1 MNVVVAQSGGP
12 TAVINASLLGVYR
25 AARKWNS
32 VDTVCGSLNGIEGIL
47 NDHLVELNSR
57 LCTEEQQKLLRQT
70 PSAALRSCR
79 YKLPEYAKD
88 PSVYET
94 IKNTFEKYDIGAF
107 FYIGGNDSMDT
118 VFKLSEYFSSINSP
132 VRVMGVP
139 KTIDNDLN
147 MMDHSPGYGSAAKFV
162 AVSVAEM
169 IRDCTVYELDNVLI
183 IEAMGR
189 DAGWIT
195 AAAALPRLNGG
206 DAPHLVYLR
215 EANFTEEQFLN
226 DIKEKMKTSRTVIA
240 VVAEGIE
247 LKSFEEYRSGKVDGF
262 GHKYLSGIGKYLEEL
277 VREKLKCKV
286 RSVELNIL
294 QRCASH
300 IASETDL
307 AEAERLGTIAFEAAA
322 AGETGKVS
330 AIISRGNGDY
340 APEYGIVP
348 VSQVANQVKHF
359 PREWINEEGNG
370 ILPPAFDYIRPLI
383 LGEPEIITE
392 NGIPKHFVI

>member
-1 MNVVVAQSGGP
+1 MNIIVAQSGGP

-25 AARKWNS
+25 AANEWES
-32 VDTVCGSLNGIEGIL
+32 VDTVYGSLNGIEGII
-47 NDHLVELNSR
+47 NDRLVDLNSR
-57 LCTEEQQKLLRQT
+57 LKTEEQQKLLRQT

-79 YKLPEYAKD
+79 HKLPEYAKD

-94 IKNTFEKYDIGAF
+94 IKNTFEKHDIGAF

-162 AVSVAEM
+162 ATSVAEM

-226 DIKEKMKTSRTVIA
+226 DIKEKMNVLISNINK
-240 VVAEGIE
+240 
-247 LKSFEEYRSGKVDGF
+247 
-262 GHKYLSGIGKYLEEL
+262 KY
-277 VREKLKCKV
+277 V
-286 RSVELNIL
+286 
-294 QRCASH
+294 
-300 IASETDL
+300 
-307 AEAERLGTIAFEAAA
+307 
-322 AGETGKVS
+322 
-330 AIISRGNGDY
+330 
-340 APEYGIVP
+340 
-348 VSQVANQVKHF
+348 
-359 PREWINEEGNG
+359 
-370 ILPPAFDYIRPLI
+370 
-383 LGEPEIITE
+383 
-392 NGIPKHFVI
+392 